1 MVELVLPRA
10 LVIVN
15 SFMCVGIGLHPTQS
29 VSLSGWLAGICICS
43 ATPIV
48 RIP

>member
-10 LVIVN
+10 LATVN

-29 VSLSGWLAGICICS
+29 GSLSSCLGGICICS